1 MFHCKATSYWGS
13 CFRKPPYHHFLHFHI
28 GKRSILQVAKTILQ
42 EVAALF
48 PDEFLHIG
56 GDEASKAASGATV
69 GFLSHGAP

>member
-1 MFHCKATSYWGS
+1 LGIPFSETSIS
-13 CFRKPPYHHFLHFHI
+13 PFPAFPHRKT
-28 GKRSILQVAKTILQ
+28 ILQVAKTILQ
-42 EVAALF
+42 EVAGLF